1 MKISHYLAA
10 AAMTAFVLTALG
22 PQGASAQGYKVQP
35 AMRGRVP
42 AVTQSR
48 LPISSLA
55 GTYYCTRGCAK
66 GTPRLVLD
74 ERGNATL
81 GSVSGIVQPT
91 GSQRDVTVT
100 CSATVTGGKCT
111 GTVGLTWKFGKLVTI
126 PSPSPTYPGN
136 SWGKAH
142 PWELQVTTQGSS
154 VAFSYETRQGVI
166 IWTKR

>member
-1 MKISHYLAA
+1 
-10 AAMTAFVLTALG
+10 MTALVLTTLG
-22 PQGASAQGYKVQP
+22 PQGASAQGYKAQP
-35 AMRGRVP
+35 AMRGRMPV
-42 AVTQSR
+42 ASQSR

-66 GTPRLVLD
+66 DAPRLVLD

-81 GSVSGIVQPT
+81 GSVRGIVQPT
-91 GSQRDVTVT
+91 GPERDVTVT
-100 CSATVTGGKCT
+100 CNASATVTGGKCT
-111 GTVGLTWKFGKLVTI
+111 GTVGVTFTFGKLVTI
-126 PSPSPTYPGN
+126 PTPSPTYPGN
-136 SWGKAH
+136 SWGKGH